1 MSRKADR
8 AVVFVF
14 SAFLA
19 VTLALNLLWPKREF
33 SEKENRYLKPFP
45 SFSLTSLLSGDFA
58 AGVEEYCSDHF
69 AGRDLWISVKARLEL
84 AQGKRENNGVFLCAG
99 ERLIEPFTA
108 FDPAEAERKTQHI
121 NSFAGKAGVPVAL
134 GLIPTSAELYSDL
147 LPEGAE
153 NHSQRELIDFVYSL
167 SETDDAD
174 ILAALEPFKD
184 EYIFYRTD
192 HHWTSLG
199 ACYAS
204 DRILSAITGGGG
216 KAPQSFAPKTVT
228 TEFYGTAWSSSGATW
243 IPPDSIDIFVPQ
255 GDAVVKNYPHGTEE
269 DGTLY
274 DISRLETKD
283 KYSMFCG
290 GNTPRLH
297 VDTGSEGPH
306 LLVLRDS
313 YFDSELPFLLG
324 SFSEIDVLDLRYF
337 RTSVADFIRENGVDA
352 VLVIYSVSNFS
363 TDTSVFLAGR

>member
-1 MSRKADR
+1 MKKGAPL
-8 AVVFVF
+8 AQILVFVVFIA
-14 SAFLA
+14 AFA
-19 VTLALNLLWPKREF
+19 VLNLVTPARTF
-33 SEKENRYLKPFP
+33 SEQENRYLAAAPKF
-45 SFSLTSLLSGDFA
+45 SFAKLFDGSFTESFEKYVTDQF
-58 AGVEEYCSDHF
+58 F
-69 AGRDLWISVKARLEL
+69 GRDLWV
-84 AQGKRENNGVFLCAG
+84 
-99 ERLIEPFTA
+99 
-108 FDPAEAERKTQHI
+108 
-121 NSFAGKAGVPVAL
+121 AGKARAERAAGKTENNNVFFCADDTLVERFSEPDSAQLTANVDAVNAL
-134 GLIPTSAELYSDL
+134 AANTDADVYLALIPGAAAIWSDR
-147 LPEGAE
+147 LPANADCADQLAVISE
-153 NHSQRELIDFVYSL
+153 VYSR
-167 SETDDAD
+167 TDATTIDVAG
-174 ILAALEPFKD
+174 ALEAAAD

-204 DRILSAITGGGG
+204 DRILSAITGVGG
-216 KAPQSFAPKTVT
+216 KAPKSFAPKTVT

-243 IPPDSIDIFVPQ
+243 IPPDSIDIYVPQ

-274 DISRLETKD
+274 DMSRLETKD

>member
-1 MSRKADR
+1 MKKGAPL
-8 AVVFVF
+8 AQILVFVIF
-14 SAFLA
+14 IAAFA
-19 VTLALNLLWPKREF
+19 VLNLVTPARTF
-33 SEKENRYLKPFP
+33 SEQENRYLAQAPKF
-45 SFSLTSLLSGDFA
+45 SFSALFDGSFTESFEKY
-58 AGVEEYCSDHF
+58 VSDQF
-69 AGRDLWISVKARLEL
+69 FGRDLWVEGKARAEK
-84 AQGKRENNGVFLCAG
+84 AAGKTENNNVFFCADDTLV
-99 ERLIEPFTA
+99 ERFTEP
-108 FDPAEAERKTQHI
+108 DPAQLSANIDAINALAANTEAEVYL
-121 NSFAGKAGVPVAL
+121 A
-134 GLIPTSAELYSDL
+134 LIPGAAAIWSDR
-147 LPEGAE
+147 LPA
-153 NHSQRELIDFVYSL
+153 NADCADHLAVIDEVYSRVDA
-167 SETDDAD
+167 ETID
-174 ILAALEPFKD
+174 LASALRAAAD

-204 DRILSAITGGGG
+204 GRILAAFGAQANT
-216 KAPQSFAPKTVT
+216 PQAFAPETVT

-243 IPPDSIDIFVPQ
+243 VPPDSIDIYVPQ

-274 DISRLETKD
+274 DFSRLETKD

-290 GNTPRLH
+290 GNTPRLR
-297 VDTGSEGPH
+297 VETGNEGPH

-337 RTSVADFIRENGVDA
+337 RTSVADFIRENDIDA

>member
-1 MSRKADR
+1 MKKGAPL
-8 AVVFVF
+8 AQILVFVIF
-14 SAFLA
+14 IAAFA
-19 VTLALNLLWPKREF
+19 VLNLVTPARTF
-33 SEKENRYLKPFP
+33 SEQENRYLAQAPKF
-45 SFSLTSLLSGDFA
+45 SFSALFDGSFTESFEKYVTDQF
-58 AGVEEYCSDHF
+58 F
-69 AGRDLWISVKARLEL
+69 GRDLWV
-84 AQGKRENNGVFLCAG
+84 
-99 ERLIEPFTA
+99 
-108 FDPAEAERKTQHI
+108 
-121 NSFAGKAGVPVAL
+121 AGKARAERAAGKTENNNVFFCADDTLIERFNEPDPAQLTANIDAINAL
-134 GLIPTSAELYSDL
+134 AANTDADVCLALIPGAAAIWSDR
-147 LPEGAE
+147 LPA
-153 NHSQRELIDFVYSL
+153 NANCADQLAVIDEVYSR
-167 SETDDAD
+167 TDAKTID
-174 ILAALEPFKD
+174 LASALTAAAD
-184 EYIFYRTD
+184 EYIYYRTD

-204 DRILSAITGGGG
+204 DRILSAITGRGG
-216 KAPQSFAPKTVT
+216 KAPQNFAPKTVT

-243 IPPDSIDIFVPQ
+243 VPPDSIDIFVPQ

-274 DISRLETKD
+274 DMSRLETKD

-337 RTSVADFIRENGVDA
+337 RTSVADFIRENDIDA

>member
-45 SFSLTSLLSGDFA
+45 SFSLSSLLSGDYA
-58 AGVEEYCSDHF
+58 AGIEEYCSDHF
-69 AGRDLWISVKARLEL
+69 AGRDLWISLKARLEL

-121 NSFAGKAGVPVAL
+121 NSFAGKVEVPVAL

-174 ILAALEPFKD
+174 I
-184 EYIFYRTD
+184 
-192 HHWTSLG
+192 
-199 ACYAS
+199 
-204 DRILSAITGGGG
+204 
-216 KAPQSFAPKTVT
+216 
-228 TEFYGTAWSSSGATW
+228 
-243 IPPDSIDIFVPQ
+243 
-255 GDAVVKNYPHGTEE
+255 
-269 DGTLY
+269 
-274 DISRLETKD
+274 
-283 KYSMFCG
+283 
-290 GNTPRLH
+290 
-297 VDTGSEGPH
+297 
-306 LLVLRDS
+306 
-313 YFDSELPFLLG
+313 
-324 SFSEIDVLDLRYF
+324 
-337 RTSVADFIRENGVDA
+337 
-352 VLVIYSVSNFS
+352 
-363 TDTSVFLAGR
+363 

>member
-1 MSRKADR
+1 MKKGAPL
-8 AVVFVF
+8 AQILVFVIF
-14 SAFLA
+14 IAAFA
-19 VTLALNLLWPKREF
+19 VLNLVTPARTF
-33 SEKENRYLKPFP
+33 SEQENRYLAQAPKF
-45 SFSLTSLLSGDFA
+45 SFSALFDGSFTESFEKYVTDQF
-58 AGVEEYCSDHF
+58 F
-69 AGRDLWISVKARLEL
+69 GRDLWV
-84 AQGKRENNGVFLCAG
+84 
-99 ERLIEPFTA
+99 
-108 FDPAEAERKTQHI
+108 
-121 NSFAGKAGVPVAL
+121 AGKARAEKAAGKTENNNVFFCADDTLVERFTEPDPAQLTANIDAINAL
-134 GLIPTSAELYSDL
+134 VSNSDADVYLALIPGAAAIWSDR
-147 LPEGAE
+147 LPA
-153 NHSQRELIDFVYSL
+153 NADCADQLAVIDEVYSRVDA
-167 SETDDAD
+167 ETID
-174 ILAALEPFKD
+174 LASALQSAAD
-184 EYIFYRTD
+184 EYIYYRTD

-204 DRILSAITGGGG
+204 GRILAAFGSQAKT
-216 KAPQSFAPKTVT
+216 PQAYDPETVT

-243 IPPDSIDIFVPQ
+243 VPPDSIDIYVPQ

-274 DISRLETKD
+274 DFSRLETKD

-290 GNTPRLH
+290 GNTPRLR
-297 VDTGSEGPH
+297 VETGNEGPH

-337 RTSVADFIRENGVDA
+337 RTSVADFIRENDIDA